1 MSDILPVA
9 GVCSSCCGVAAVTI
23 PTTTTSI
30 AANAFFDCGGGYQL
44 ITVTIT
50 T

>member
-1 MSDILPVA
+1 
-9 GVCSSCCGVAAVTI
+9 VCSSCCGCAIVTI

-30 AANAFFDCGGGYQL
+30 AANAFSYCGNGTQL
-44 ITVTIT
+44 ITVIVT